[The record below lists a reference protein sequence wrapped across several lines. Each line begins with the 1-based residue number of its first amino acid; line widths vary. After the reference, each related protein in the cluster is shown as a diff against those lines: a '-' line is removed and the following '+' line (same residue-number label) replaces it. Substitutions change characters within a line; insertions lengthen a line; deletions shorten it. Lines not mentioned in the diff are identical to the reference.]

1 MPKAKKKERSFMPMS
16 VAGIL
21 TFSTDEA
28 GGFKVPKWFPIL
40 LSIATGVAVIA
51 LNLM

>member
-1 MPKAKKKERSFMPMS
+1 MPKGKKDKSFMPMS

-28 GGFKVPKWFPIL
+28 GGLKVPKWFPVL
-40 LSIATGVAVIA
+40 LSVVTGVVIIA
-51 LNLM
+51 LQLM

>member
-1 MPKAKKKERSFMPMS
+1 MPKVRKKEKGFMPMS

-40 LSIATGVAVIA
+40 LSIATGIAVIA

>member
-1 MPKAKKKERSFMPMS
+1 MPKRKRDKSFMPMS

-28 GGFKVPKWFPIL
+28 GGLKVPKWSPVL
-40 LSIATGVAVIA
+40 LSAVTGVVILA
-51 LNLM
+51 LQLI

>member
-1 MPKAKKKERSFMPMS
+1 MPKAGKKERGFMPMS

-21 TFSTDEA
+21 TFSTEEA
-28 GGFKVPKWFPIL
+28 GGLKVPKWFPIL
-40 LSIATGVAVIA
+40 LSIATGIAVIA

>member
-1 MPKAKKKERSFMPMS
+1 MPKKKDKSFMPMS

-28 GGFKVPKWFPIL
+28 GGFKVPKWFPVL
-40 LSIATGVAVIA
+40 LSTVTGVVIIA
-51 LNLM
+51 LHLM

>member
-1 MPKAKKKERSFMPMS
+1 MPKRKKDKNFMPMS

-28 GGFKVPKWFPIL
+28 GGLKVPKWFPVL
-40 LSIATGVAVIA
+40 LSILTGVVIVA
-51 LNLM
+51 LHLI

>member
-1 MPKAKKKERSFMPMS
+1 MPKVRKKEKGFMPMS

-28 GGFKVPKWFPIL
+28 GGLKVPKWFPIL
-40 LSIATGVAVIA
+40 LSIATGVTVIA
-51 LNLM
+51 LNLL